1 MNAKD
6 RLELI
11 REMFEQCNIPLLDK
25 KGHDYSG
32 DEDANANFK
41 IIASR
46 MKAEIDKYD
55 VWQVFFEKHILAIYT
70 WIKDRKVKSE
80 SLTERIVDASNYLFI
95 LYTLVCEDG
104 IVGCDRTETKLDDKG
119 ISLWYRG
126 RVINRGEK
134 T

>member
-1 MNAKD
+1 MNAKN

-46 MKAEIDKYD
+46 MTALDKYD
-55 VWQVFFEKHILAIYT
+55 VWQVFFEKHVLAIYT
-70 WIKDRKVKSE
+70 WIVDREIKSE
-80 SLTERIVDASNYLFI
+80 SLTGRITDAINYLFI
-95 LYTLVCEDG
+95 LYTMAYEDG
-104 IVGCDRTETKLDDKG
+104 AVPPKKG
-119 ISLWYRG
+119 
-126 RVINRGEK
+126 EAQ
-134 T
+134 